1 MRNIAVLLVLVS
13 IVPVFGVSA
22 QVPGYPGMS
31 REFSFAIA
39 PQTGLLFGQAEEIVY
54 PSTTK
59 APYLSQLLWDL
70 KPLFYYGALFNFSY
84 KKASSPWGFFSDLS
98 FKAGIPGI
106 TGKMEDRDWQ
116 SVENDELTNFSSHDN
131 QTTEFFWIDASA
143 GMFVPLRSWSQ
154 IRLSLAVS
162 YMRFA
167 FSGFDGYAIY
177 AREKQNNSGQY
188 YSINDSPYEYTF
200 NGGVIH
206 YSQDWLIIAPAI
218 AVNAHFLNYFSG
230 GLSVQISP
238 IIFCA
243 DEDEHVL
250 TQTTFRDYTR
260 WGLFLEPRGSLTF
273 SPVPRFEL
281 SLDLAYRLITG
292 SRGEAYQS
300 PAGTDDFLASGEA
313 GTGLSF
319 MDSVFALKV
328 RF

>member
-13 IVPVFGVSA
+13 IVPAFGLYA
-22 QVPGYPGMS
+22 QAPGYPETP

-39 PQTGLLFGQAEEIVY
+39 PQTGLLYGQAEEIVY

-84 KKASSPWGFFSDLS
+84 QKTMSPWGFFSDLS
-98 FKAGIPGI
+98 FKAGIPGM
-106 TGKMEDRDWQ
+106 TGTMEDRDWQ

-131 QTTEFFWIDASA
+131 QTAEFLWFDASA
-143 GMFVPLRSWSQ
+143 GIFVPLRHQSQ
-154 IRLSLAVS
+154 LRLSIAVS
-162 YMRFA
+162 YMHFA
-167 FSGFDGYAIY
+167 FSGFDGYATY
-177 AREKQNNSGQY
+177 ARGKNDSGEY
-188 YSINDSPYEYTF
+188 YSIDDSPYEYTF
-200 NGGVIH
+200 SGSVIH

-218 AVNAHFLNYFSG
+218 SLNARFLNYFSG
-230 GLSVQISP
+230 GLSFQISP
-238 IIFCA
+238 LIICA

-250 TQTTFRDYTR
+250 TDTTFRDYTR
-260 WGLFLEPRGSLTF
+260 WGLFLEPRGRLTF

-281 SLDLAYRLITG
+281 SLDMAYRFITG
-292 SRGEAYQS
+292 SRGESYQA
-300 PAGTDDFLASGEA
+300 PTGTGEFLPSGEA

-319 MDSVFALKV
+319 MDSALALKV